1 MYGSSVLTRRKY
13 WLAQLA
19 LACGTALEWYDF
31 GTFTVLEPVM
41 APLFFPGTVDAAT
54 AAAGAKGAGASA
66 NATSQT
72 QFWAIFSLTFI
83 GRPFGGVLFAAIADL
98 KGRKPALLLSVA
110 FMGVASLLLG
120 CLPTYQHIG
129 VAAPVLLAILRF
141 AQGLALGGEFAAAL
155 VAAFELAP
163 AGGKNFGGTFAYI
176 ASAGGTMLGIV
187 VPLIVV
193 TALQDN
199 TPALMLWGWRL
210 PFLLSVVAALA
221 ALALR
226 STMVEPDAILEAIE
240 RDRRAAMALD
250 AADDARAAA
259 EARAKASEEAEA
271 GLAGV
276 GAGGIHHRRPA
287 LPEAAPENSMTP
299 LAAAGAAGAGAAS
312 SSNAALAAAADGSA
326 AAPAAPA
333 RPLFHRQQHQHHH
346 RHHRAFPLVPILR
359 HHWKKVLLQCAYTA
373 MGTCVSV
380 SYTGWISLG
389 LLGPPVFLPRAFS
402 FGLGLVALTIS
413 SLVGLVFARLLL
425 DSGRVRPLHLSLVGI
440 VLSIATPPAVLIG
453 IMPRL
458 APAAGGGSHA
468 AKAGLMLLI
477 SYCVS
482 LAAFIFAS
490 LSASMSRLYPTNLRV
505 SGFSLAHNVATSVF
519 GGLTPIFLTQLQ
531 AKAPKIGPSAYLA
544 AVSSLSAVAC
554 VLLMRFYPRTNMTP
568 LEAVEADKR
577 EMALEAAGGVDDGGV
592 LDGLKEEAAVAPPAP
607 AAAAG
612 AAAAAATAVQP

>member
-1 MYGSSVLTRRKY
+1 
-13 WLAQLA
+13 
-19 LACGTALEWYDF
+19 
-31 GTFTVLEPVM
+31 M

-129 VAAPVLLAILRF
+129 VAAPVLLALLRF

-250 AADDARAAA
+250 AADEATAAA
-259 EARAKASEEAEA
+259 EARAKAAGEAEA
-271 GLAGV
+271 G
-276 GAGGIHHRRPA
+276 AGGLGVHHRRPA

-299 LAAAGAAGAGAAS
+299 LAAAAGAAS
-312 SSNAALAAAADGSA
+312 TAAAAVGR
-326 AAPAAPA
+326 APAPPA
-333 RPLFHRQQHQHHH
+333 AESSVAARLRPPRPP
-346 RHHRAFPLVPILR
+346 RHHRAFPLVPVLR

-402 FGLGLVALTIS
+402 FGLGLVALAIS

-425 DSGRVRPLHLSLVGI
+425 DSGRVRPLHLGLVGI

-453 IMPRL
+453 IIPRL

-468 AKAGLMLLI
+468 AKAALMLLI

-531 AKAPKIGPSAYLA
+531 AMAPKVGPSAYLA

-577 EMALEAAGGVDDGGV
+577 EMALEAAGGGLDGDGDGV
-592 LDGLKEEAAVAPPAP
+592 LDGLKEEAVAPPVAG
-607 AAAAG
+607 AAAG
-612 AAAAAATAVQP
+612 AAAAAKD